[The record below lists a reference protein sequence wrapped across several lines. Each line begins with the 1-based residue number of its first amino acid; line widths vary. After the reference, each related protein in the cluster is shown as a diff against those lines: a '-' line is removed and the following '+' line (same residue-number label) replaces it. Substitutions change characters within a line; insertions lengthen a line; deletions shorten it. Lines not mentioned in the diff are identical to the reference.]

1 LLYNGGMKV
10 VNSHLRVL
18 VAQKEL
24 RERRNLSIR
33 TIVRESGASRSAVQM
48 LLANTM
54 KQVPLDD
61 LGMLCDWLPAEA
73 GDILK
78 AEEVP
83 E

>member
-1 LLYNGGMKV
+1 M
-10 VNSHLRVL
+10 NSYLRVL

-33 TIVRESGASRSAVQM
+33 TITKESGASRSTVER
-48 LLANTM
+48 LLNNTM

-61 LGMLCDWLPAEA
+61 LAKLCAWLPAEA
-73 GDILK
+73 GDILR
-78 AEEVP
+78 AEDVE

>member
-1 LLYNGGMKV
+1 MKV

-24 RERRNLSIR
+24 REKRTLSIR

-48 LLANTM
+48 LLTNTM
-54 KQVPLDD
+54 KNVPLDD
-61 LGMLCDWLPAEA
+61 LGMLCSWLPAEA
-73 GDILK
+73 GDILR

-83 E
+83 DTAQAA

>member
-1 LLYNGGMKV
+1 MKV

-24 RERRNLSIR
+24 REKRTLSIR

-48 LLANTM
+48 LLTNTM
-54 KQVPLDD
+54 KNVPLDD
-61 LGMLCDWLPAEA
+61 LGMLCTWLPAEA

-83 E
+83 EVPA